1 MRVGSARE
9 STNRTQE
16 LAALVEHALLDDL
29 VGPVLRQNLI
39 RLGRRTADAAATRQE
54 RRGTVD
60 SASEAGR
67 PAVWC
72 PSGPTRE
79 RGGVQVGLPAALRK
93 DGPEHGELIGLI
105 RPPVGRSDG
114 EGHRLRESR

>member
-1 MRVGSARE
+1 MSGAAQGRKT
-9 STNRTQE
+9 STVRLEVYQAFS
-16 LAALVEHALLDDL
+16 LSSSR
-29 VGPVLRQNLI
+29 PVLRQNLI